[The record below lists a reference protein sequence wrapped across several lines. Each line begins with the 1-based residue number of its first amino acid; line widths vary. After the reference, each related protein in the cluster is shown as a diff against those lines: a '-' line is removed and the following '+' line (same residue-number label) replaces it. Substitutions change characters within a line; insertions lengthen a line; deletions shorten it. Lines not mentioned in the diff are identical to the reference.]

1 MKKLFAFSLFIG
13 LFASGFSQDLVNH
26 RDSSG
31 APIYSTGR
39 RIVVIPFKPADYK
52 SDADG
57 DLTSANDLGPST
69 VKMYFRSA
77 FDSALCAQL
86 SSRFQVVQLGLD
98 SPEYFKEDL
107 KSFYNVSGTSY
118 EAPQLFWTTPKPTTK
133 IGVSDTKARILDFV
147 GISAKSN
154 KETTTI
160 EGGTLRTNN
169 ADTRYYRTT
178 IGNTNIFPYMADKHQ
193 ADLFLFVN
201 MMEVK
206 TRYDQCID
214 LENKNYQREFSIHY
228 TVYDKNGK
236 LVVGNVITLLYP
248 SKSNN
253 INTIIEKNFAA
264 LSLEIA
270 KTLP

>member
-1 MKKLFAFSLFIG
+1 MKKLFAFGLLISLISTTFG
-13 LFASGFSQDLVNH
+13 QDLVNH
-26 RDSSG
+26 RDSTG

-39 RIVVIPFKPADYK
+39 RIVVLPFKPADYK

-57 DLTSANDLGPST
+57 DLSLANNLGPSN
-69 VKMYFRSA
+69 VKQFFRSS

-86 SSRFQVVQLGLD
+86 SSRFNVIQLGAD
-98 SPEYFKEDL
+98 SPGYYKEDL
-107 KSFYNVSGTSY
+107 TSFYNVSGTSY
-118 EAPQLFWTTPKPTTK
+118 EAPQLFWTSPKPSTK
-133 IGVSDTKARILDFV
+133 LGVSDTKTRVLDFI
-147 GISAKSN
+147 GITAKSS
-154 KETTTI
+154 KELTTV
-160 EGGTLRTNN
+160 EGGTIRTNN
-169 ADTRYYRTT
+169 PDTRYYRTT
-178 IGNTNIFPYMADKHQ
+178 IGNANIFPYMADKYQ
-193 ADLFLFVN
+193 ADLFLFIN

-214 LENKNYQREFSIHY
+214 LENKNYQREFTIHY

-253 INTIIEKNFAA
+253 INAIIEKNFAV
-264 LSLEIA
+264 LSTEIA